1 MSAAKA
7 LASRPIELVSGCV
20 LAATAPAG
28 VSGALPK
35 YADAV
40 GEVCE
45 DAEGEEVGTVAL
57 ALREKVMGT
66 IVWDSTLVSYTSSTE
81 RE

>member
-1 MSAAKA
+1 
-7 LASRPIELVSGCV
+7 
-20 LAATAPAG
+20 
-28 VSGALPK
+28 LPK